1 MDGSTVV
8 VSGSHVMSLCCL
20 GSGRRHFAL
29 ARISI
34 CLGRNLVGLSIVVA
48 GACFVS
54 QVLYVCRRCF
64 RVVVRGPGRRY
75 VSLSDYPSWPQV
87 LSLFPHVVQYD
98 RRYFR
103 FVVRGHGRKHVAVI
117 WDVAV
122 SSYPSWSHVLSFFP
136 AVLKLGHSCSHFAFL
151 GSGRRRV
158 VCCGK

>member
-1 MDGSTVV
+1 M
-8 VSGSHVMSLCCL
+8 
-20 GSGRRHFAL
+20 
-29 ARISI
+29 
-34 CLGRNLVGLSIVVA
+34 
-48 GACFVS
+48 
-54 QVLYVCRRCF
+54 CRRCF

-122 SSYPSWSHVLSFFP
+122 SSYPSWSHVLSFFFSGGIEVGPSLLAFCITWFWPQALGLLLQVVRFRWGTTLSRYPSYVATRSEIVPQPRP
-136 AVLKLGHSCSHFAFL
+136 AHVQRILI
-151 GSGRRRV
+151 
-158 VCCGK
+158 